1 MSNYFEPIQN
11 AQFVVLTTYRR
22 NGEAMPSTV
31 WFAEEAGKVYITTM
45 QGIGK
50 VKRLRA
56 NPQAT
61 LASSDRV
68 GVIDGPVIEVRGR
81 VLEPEEFEVA
91 IAALEHKYGDM
102 YRTMVSQMDATRP
115 PNSRIFLEF
124 VPAY

>member
-1 MSNYFEPIQN
+1 
-11 AQFVVLTTYRR
+11 
-22 NGEAMPSTV
+22 
-31 WFAEEAGKVYITTM
+31 M

-81 VLEPEEFEVA
+81 VLEPEEFSA
-91 IAALEHKYGDM
+91 LLLEHKYGDM